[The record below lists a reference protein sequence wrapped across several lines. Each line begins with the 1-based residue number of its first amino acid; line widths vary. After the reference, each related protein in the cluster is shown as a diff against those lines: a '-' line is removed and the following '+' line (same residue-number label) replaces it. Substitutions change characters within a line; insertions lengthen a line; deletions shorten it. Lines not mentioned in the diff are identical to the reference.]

1 MMQLG
6 QQFRR
11 RAIGFSLVE
20 LLVIIAILGI
30 LAAAGIPAIRNMIYT
45 STGSM
50 AETQLKFALGAARD
64 LAIRSASGDT
74 AAVFTFEP
82 GGRLT
87 VVPMVYVGRILDTKD
102 PEKSLSDPTVQSG
115 YRDVFAPSALAEP
128 MQLPAGW
135 MVRGFAPA
143 GSIFADG
150 PNNESILVNSNGW
163 YYSQPASAAGNRRV
177 NITTDPI
184 ANGQSSRGNWVFPET
199 AFFDPDVTERGTGPR
214 PNSRSTFMVR
224 FQTGTGRIMGASPT
238 PAIVLLP
245 RGRIDTTNSQA
256 LANVQSP
263 VWAGSGDWR
272 RIDHADN
279 LVSWGRSVCNLV
291 PPVDAAALIGCRS
304 TDAVL
309 AASVNI
315 IALYDESK
323 MANAIGAR
331 GLNKVT
337 GSIYGGA
344 VSSGTVNSTA
354 NEIPKAP
361 NIDLSLWPTG
371 TFVASGGGPLV
382 QAERVQIL
390 INNYMLN
397 ALRLV
402 DVAPGSAPTTARID
416 SDARLFTVD
425 TYLGSVSEA
434 K

>member
-1 MMQLG
+1 MKLLG
-6 QQFRR
+6 QQLRR

-20 LLVIIAILGI
+20 LLVIIAILGV
-30 LAAAGIPAIRNMIYT
+30 LAGAGIPAIRNMIYT

-64 LAIRSASGDT
+64 LAIRNASGDT

-102 PEKSLSDPTVQSG
+102 PEKSLSDPTAQSG

-128 MQLPAGW
+128 TQLPAGW

-143 GSIFADG
+143 GSIYADG
-150 PNNESILVNSNGW
+150 PNNDLPSTIVNSNGW
-163 YYSQPASAAGNRRV
+163 YYSSNSAPGNRRV

-184 ANGQSSRGNWVFPET
+184 ANGQASRGNWVFPET
-199 AFFDPDVTERGTGPR
+199 AFFDPNVTERGAGPR
-214 PNSRSTFMVR
+214 PNTRNTFMVR
-224 FQTGTGRIMGASPT
+224 FQTGTGRIVGASPI

-245 RGRIDTTNSQA
+245 RGRIDTTNTQA
-256 LANVQSP
+256 LANVQFP
-263 VWAGSGDWR
+263 IWAGSGDWR

-279 LVSWGRSVCNLV
+279 LISWARSVSRLV

-344 VSSGTVNSTA
+344 VSSGSVNSAA

-371 TFVASGGGPLV
+371 TFVASGGGPLG
-382 QAERVQIL
+382 QSERVQIL

-397 ALRLV
+397 ALKLS
-402 DVAPGSAPTTARID
+402 DSLPGAPATERID